1 MPEILRM
8 RSVTAVVVCNDSEAT
23 CRRDTCEPLVA
34 FVMFSQAMKYLDDTE
49 YVALGTPVCPAN
61 YVLVGCLNLKR
72 PGLHAVHS
80 DTT

>member
-1 MPEILRM
+1 M

-23 CRRDTCEPLVA
+23 CRRDTCESLIA
-34 FVMFSQAMKYLDDTE
+34 QMMFSQAMKYLDDPE
-49 YVALGTPVCPAN
+49 YIARGTPVCAAN
-61 YVLVGCLNLKR
+61 YVLVGRLDLKR